1 MPEPRT
7 SPEFRSPFLGSSE
20 LAQTVRKQIVR
31 AARVD
36 SSVLICGD
44 SGVGKEL
51 VAREIHARSSRADG
65 PFMAIN
71 CAAIPET
78 LIESEL
84 FGHCAGAF
92 TDARRA
98 RKGAF
103 ELADGGTLFLDEVGD
118 LSRVAQPKLLRA
130 LESMEFM
137 PVGAERFERVD
148 IRVLAATNH
157 NLVTMRKE
165 GSFRTDLYFRLSV
178 IELTIPPLRARPE
191 DIPELVEYFA
201 RTIAESN
208 GRPFSRVG
216 SEAVE
221 ALQGHAWP
229 GNVRELKA
237 NVERALAMS
246 SGMILDSECFD
257 LQTVS
262 SAGSLPGLGGKDW
275 KTAKKSFETAYV
287 KGLLERHGNN
297 VYKAAQAANLAPRSL
312 YKILER
318 LGLQPGPR
326 SRGPRTKRGEE
337 GN

>member
-1 MPEPRT
+1 MMEPRT
-7 SPEFRSPFLGSSE
+7 PPEFRSPFLGSSA
-20 LAQTVRKQIVR
+20 LAQAVRKQIVR

-36 SSVLICGD
+36 GSILIRGD

-65 PFMAIN
+65 PFHAVN

-84 FGHCAGAF
+84 FGHRAGAF

-130 LESMEFM
+130 LESREFL
-137 PVGAERFERVD
+137 PVGGERTERVD

-157 NLVTMRKE
+157 NLVAMRKD

-178 IELTIPPLRARPE
+178 IELTIPPLRERTE

-201 RTIAESN
+201 RMIAESS
-208 GRPFSRVG
+208 GRPFSHVG
-216 SEAVE
+216 PEALE
-221 ALQGHAWP
+221 ALQRHTWP

-237 NVERALAMS
+237 VVERALAMS
-246 SGMILDSECFD
+246 SGMILDSGCFD
-257 LQTVS
+257 LDAVS
-262 SAGSLPGLGGKDW
+262 TPGSLPGLIAEDW
-275 KTAKKSFETAYV
+275 KTAKRTFETAYV
-287 KGLLERHGNN
+287 KRLLSRHDNN
-297 VYKAAQAANLAPRSL
+297 VYRAAQAANLTPRSL

-326 SRGPRTKRGEE
+326 SRGPRAKRGEE
-337 GN
+337 GS